1 MTEAHG
7 LAELTASGA
16 AIHLMGIGGAG
27 MAGLA
32 LLLAARGA
40 AVSGCDHERNETT
53 ADLER
58 RGMMVYE
65 GHSPDHAGGQAA
77 LVHTAAVPADH
88 PELDTARARGTP
100 VLKRSDALAGLVN
113 TGSLIAIA
121 GTHGKT
127 TTSALTAMVLESA
140 GVDPTALV
148 GGRVP
153 AWGGNARIGGTTY
166 VVEADEY
173 DRSFLSLWP
182 KFAVITSVEAE
193 HLDTYAT
200 LEEMEAVFDEFV
212 SRVPDDGRVIACVD
226 DAGARRRLAV
236 AADRGL
242 GYGIGD
248 DAMLR
253 ARGISYEPDRTRFT
267 ASWNGGTLGEFEL
280 ALRGPHNLRNALA
293 VLAVMVALELDPLAA
308 APVLAD
314 FSGVDRRF
322 QNLGVAAGVTVI
334 DDYAH
339 HPTEVAATLETA
351 RQAFAG
357 RRLVVAFQPHLYTR
371 TRAFAHEFGETLA
384 GADLVFVTEIY
395 PAREK
400 PIPGVSAGLVVDAA
414 RRFADEDRVRYA
426 EDLEDLVV
434 QLRAALKDG
443 DVFMTLGAGDIS
455 SVAHTM
461 LDDLR
466 RSHVDA

>member
-1 MTEAHG
+1 MTDAHG
-7 LAELTASGA
+7 LAELVAGGA

-40 AVSGCDHERNETT
+40 AVSGCDRERNETT

-58 RGMMVYE
+58 RGMIVNQ
-65 GHSPDHAGGQAA
+65 GHSPDHASGQAA
-77 LVHTAAVPADH
+77 LIYTAAVPADH
-88 PELDTARARGTP
+88 AELDAARAQGTP
-100 VLKRSDALAGLVN
+100 VLKRSEALAGLVN
-113 TGSLIAIA
+113 PGSLIAIA

-127 TTSALTAMVLESA
+127 TTSALTALALESA

-153 AWGGNARIGGTTY
+153 AWGGNARIGGPTY

-182 KFAVITSVEAE
+182 QHAVVTSVEAE

-200 LEEMEAVFDEFV
+200 VEEMETAFDEFV
-212 SRVPDDGRVIACVD
+212 DRVPDDGRVIACVD
-226 DAGARRRLAV
+226 DVGARRRLA
-236 AADRGL
+236 AAAQRGL
-242 GYGIGD
+242 GYGLGD

-253 ARGISYEPDRTRFT
+253 ARRISYQADCTRFT
-267 ASWNGGTLGEFEL
+267 ASLGGQTLGQFEL
-280 ALRGPHNLRNALA
+280 ALRGAHNLRNALA
-293 VLAVMVALELDPLAA
+293 AIAVMVALDLDPRAA
-308 APVLAD
+308 APVLAG
-314 FSGVDRRF
+314 FTGVERRF

-351 RQAFAG
+351 RQTFAD
-357 RRLVVAFQPHLYTR
+357 RRLVVAFQPHLYSR

-395 PAREK
+395 PAREQ
-400 PIPGVSAGLVVDAA
+400 PIPGVSARLVVDAA
-414 RRFADEDRVRYA
+414 RRFTDEERVRYA
-426 EDLEDLVV
+426 SDLEDLVV
-434 QLRAALKDG
+434 QLRDALKDG
-443 DVFMTLGAGDIS
+443 DVFMTLGAGDIT
-455 SVAHTM
+455 SVAHQM
-461 LDDLR
+461 LDELG

>member
-7 LAELTASGA
+7 LAELAASGA
-16 AIHLMGIGGAG
+16 AIHLVGIGGAG

-40 AVSGCDHERNETT
+40 VVSGCDRERSAIT

-58 RGMMVYE
+58 RGMKIHE
-65 GHSPDHAGGQAA
+65 GHSPDHADGQAA

-88 PELDTARARGTP
+88 PELDRARARGTP
-100 VLKRSDALAGLVN
+100 VLRRSDALAGLVN
-113 TGSLIAIA
+113 AGSLIAVA

-127 TTSALTAMVLESA
+127 TTSALTAMALESA

-153 AWGGNARIGGTTY
+153 AWGGNARIGGMTF

-182 KFAVITSVEAE
+182 QVAVITSVEAE

-200 LEEMEAVFDEFV
+200 FEEMETAFDEFV
-212 SRVPDDGRVIACVD
+212 SHVAGDGHVIACVD

-236 AADRGL
+236 AADRGV

-248 DAMLR
+248 DAVLR
-253 ARGISYEPDRTRFT
+253 ARAVSYEPEYTRFT
-267 ASWNGGTLGEFEL
+267 ANWGGRSLGTFEL

-293 VLAVMVALELDPLAA
+293 VLAVMMALELDPQAA
-308 APVLAD
+308 APVFAG
-314 FSGVDRRF
+314 FTGVERRF

-371 TRAFAHEFGETLA
+371 TRAFAQEFGETLA
-384 GADLVFVTEIY
+384 DADLVFVTEIY
-395 PAREK
+395 PAREQ
-400 PIPGVSAGLVVDAA
+400 PIPGVSARLVVDAA
-414 RRFADEDRVRYA
+414 RRFADEKRVRYA
-426 EDLEDLVV
+426 EDLGDLIG
-434 QLRAALKDG
+434 QLRRALQDG
-443 DVFMTLGAGDIS
+443 DVFITLGAGDIT
-455 SVAHTM
+455 SVAHAL
-461 LDDLR
+461 LDELGR
-466 RSHVDA
+466 KRVDD

>member
-1 MTEAHG
+1 LSETHG
-7 LAELTASGA
+7 FDELAASGA

-40 AVSGCDHERNETT
+40 VVSGCDRERNET
-53 ADLER
+53 AMDLER
-58 RGMMVYE
+58 RGLIIQL
-65 GHSPDHAGGQAA
+65 GHDPNHVEGQAA

-88 PELDTARARGTP
+88 PELEVARARGTP

-127 TTSALTAMVLESA
+127 TTSALIALALESA

-182 KFAVITSVEAE
+182 RLAVITSVEAE

-200 LEEMEAVFDEFV
+200 LEEMEAAFDEFV
-212 SRVPDDGRVIACVD
+212 GRVPDDGRVIACVD
-226 DAGARRRLAV
+226 DAGARRRLTT

-242 GYGIGD
+242 GYGTGG

-253 ARGISYEPDRTRFT
+253 ARAISYEQDRTRFT
-267 ASWNGGTLGEFEL
+267 ASWNGRSLGDFSL

-293 VLAVMVALELDPLAA
+293 VVAVMLALELDPQAA
-308 APVLAD
+308 APVFAE
-314 FSGVDRRF
+314 FGGVERRF

-384 GADLVFVTEIY
+384 GADLLFITEVY
-395 PAREK
+395 PAREQ
-400 PIPGVSAGLVVDAA
+400 PIPGVSAELVVDAA
-414 RRFADEDRVRYA
+414 RRFADADRVRYA
-426 EDLEDLVV
+426 EDLEDLIV
-434 QLRAALKDG
+434 QVRAALKEG
-443 DVFMTLGAGDIS
+443 DVFMTLGAGDITN
-455 SVAHTM
+455 VAHT
-461 LDDLR
+461 LLADLR

>member
-7 LAELTASGA
+7 LAELAASGA

-40 AVSGCDHERNETT
+40 AVSGCDRERNETT
-53 ADLER
+53 EDLES
-58 RGMMVYE
+58 RGMTVHQ
-65 GHSPDHAGGQAA
+65 GHSPDHLIGQAA

-88 PELDTARARGTP
+88 PELDTARAQGTP
-100 VLKRSDALAGLVN
+100 VLKRSEALAGLVN
-113 TGSLIAIA
+113 TGSLIAVA

-127 TTSALTAMVLESA
+127 TTSALTAMALESA
-140 GVDPTALV
+140 GADPTALV
-148 GGRVP
+148 GGRVE

-182 KFAVITSVEAE
+182 KVAVVTSVEAE
-193 HLDTYAT
+193 HLDTYST
-200 LEEMEAVFDEFV
+200 FEELETAFDEFV
-212 SRVPDDGRVIACVD
+212 SHVPDDGRVIACAD
-226 DAGARRRLAV
+226 DSGARRRLAV

-242 GYGIGD
+242 SYGIGD

-253 ARGISYEPDRTRFT
+253 ATGISYEPDCTRFS
-267 ASWNGGTLGEFEL
+267 ASFNDRRLGEFEL

-293 VLAVMVALELDPLAA
+293 VLAVMETLDLDPQAA
-308 APVLAD
+308 AAVFAL
-314 FSGVDRRF
+314 FTGVERRF
-322 QNLGVAAGVTVI
+322 QYLGAAAGVTVI

-371 TRAFAHEFGETLA
+371 TRAFAQEFGETLA

-395 PAREK
+395 PAREQ
-400 PIPGVSAGLVVDAA
+400 PIPGVSAELVVDAA
-414 RRFADEDRVRYA
+414 RKFANQDRVRYA
-426 EDLEDLVV
+426 KNLEDLVAQV
-434 QLRAALKDG
+434 RDALKDG
-443 DVFMTLGAGDIS
+443 DVFMTLGAGDIT
-455 SVAHTM
+455 SVAHS
-461 LDDLR
+461 LFDELR

>member
-1 MTEAHG
+1 MSETHG
-7 LAELTASGA
+7 FDELAASGA

-40 AVSGCDHERNETT
+40 VVSGCDRERNETT
-53 ADLER
+53 EDLER
-58 RGMMVYE
+58 RGMVVQQ
-65 GHSPDHAGGQAA
+65 GHDPDHAVGQAA

-88 PELDTARARGTP
+88 PELDAARARGTP

-127 TTSALTAMVLESA
+127 TTSALTAMALESA

-182 KFAVITSVEAE
+182 VVAVVTSVEAE

-200 LEEMEAVFDEFV
+200 LEEMEAAFDEFV
-212 SRVPDDGRVIACVD
+212 GRVPDDGRVIACVD
-226 DAGARRRLAV
+226 DAGARRRLTT
-236 AADRGL
+236 AAGRSL
-242 GYGIGD
+242 GYGIGG

-253 ARGISYEPDRTRFT
+253 ARAISYEQDRTRFT
-267 ASWNGGTLGEFEL
+267 ASWNGKSLGDFSL

-293 VLAVMVALELDPLAA
+293 VIAVMLTLELDPQAA
-308 APVLAD
+308 APVFAG
-314 FSGVDRRF
+314 FGGVERRF

-357 RRLVVAFQPHLYTR
+357 RRLVVAFQPHLYSR

-384 GADLVFVTEIY
+384 GADLLFITEVY
-395 PAREK
+395 PAREQ
-400 PIPGVSAGLVVDAA
+400 PIPGVSAELVVDAA
-414 RRFADEDRVRYA
+414 RRFADADRVRYA
-426 EDLEDLVV
+426 ADLEDLIV
-434 QLRAALKDG
+434 QLRAALKEG
-443 DVFMTLGAGDIS
+443 DVFITLGAGDITN
-455 SVAHTM
+455 VAHT
-461 LDDLR
+461 LLADLR